1 MIEQIQG
8 KLIKKTPTY
17 CVVDCNGVGL
27 GVFISLNTYESLNDS
42 DEKITLLTYLH
53 VREDALQ
60 IFGFTTDEERNIF
73 RMLMSISGIG
83 PKLAITIL
91 SGLSVQELVEA
102 IATEDF
108 MQLTQIPGVGKKTA
122 QRVVLELKEKV
133 AAGLELGISKEF
145 PKLPTREGDKV
156 NEAFLALIALGY
168 KQQDARKSIHKVM
181 QNSSSELSVEE
192 LVKLA
197 LKEA

>member
-8 KLIKKTPTY
+8 KLIKKTPTF
-17 CVVDCNGVGL
+17 CVVDCHGVGL
-27 GVFISLNTYESLNDS
+27 GVYISLITYESLNDKN
-42 DEKITLLTYLH
+42 EEIALLTYLH

-60 IFGFTTDEERNIF
+60 LFGFITDEERNIF

-108 MQLTQIPGVGKKTA
+108 MQLTQIPGVGKKT
-122 QRVVLELKEKV
+122 
-133 AAGLELGISKEF
+133 
-145 PKLPTREGDKV
+145 
-156 NEAFLALIALGY
+156 
-168 KQQDARKSIHKVM
+168 
-181 QNSSSELSVEE
+181 
-192 LVKLA
+192 
-197 LKEA
+197 